1 MVIHRP
7 SCRDQRLHLR
17 RDVDHVDRGAAVEEL
32 RGEGRKAGRRRGAA
46 ASAQQVMATV
56 QGKREKNMM
65 EKERKYGKND
75 GKIYEN
81 MWNDRKRMEK
91 WWENIW
97 KYVKW

>member
-1 MVIHRP
+1 
-7 SCRDQRLHLR
+7 
-17 RDVDHVDRGAAVEEL
+17 
-32 RGEGRKAGRRRGAA
+32 
-46 ASAQQVMATV
+46 
-56 QGKREKNMM
+56 MM

-81 MWNDRKRMEK
+81 MWNDRKKMEK